1 MNTQTNEKK
10 MPNNFKYPNRC
21 RLIWNVKLQKNEW
34 VQYLGAGHDCVPEL
48 VDTSTTKITD
58 LSIDILRMINQNT
71 KYIRNKKRLN
81 LELNTAFRQ
90 LSINMGW
97 MDGDW
102 TYAIWNMGYD
112 NAVNVFVEAIE
123 HFKNTTYEYTILDIS
138 Q

>member
-1 MNTQTNEKK
+1 MNTQTT
-10 MPNNFKYPNRC
+10 
-21 RLIWNVKLQKNEW
+21 Q
-34 VQYLGAGHDCVPEL
+34 
-48 VDTSTTKITD
+48 TTKITD